1 MASRKSGIPMAT
13 PQPEAEPSAAPEA
26 APKEDERLTKLISDL
41 EQYSQS
47 LVKNFEGTTKAIHER
62 LAASGGV
69 VIQALRMLASTQGEI
84 DTILNTSFG
93 DLEAIIQ
100 TIESL
105 LPDFEGLETVQ
116 TELLLLSDMLTTVEE
131 AVQRRQ

>member
-1 MASRKSGIPMAT
+1 MAA
-13 PQPEAEPSAAPEA
+13 ADPSAAAA
-26 APKEDERLTKLISDL
+26 APKDDERVVKLISDL

-47 LVKNFEGTTKAIHER
+47 LVKHFEGTTKAIHNR
-62 LAASGGV
+62 LATSGGV
-69 VIQALRMLASTQGEI
+69 VIQALTMLASTQGEI
-84 DTILNTSFG
+84 DTILNNSFD

-105 LPDFEGLETVQ
+105 LPDFEGLEIVQ